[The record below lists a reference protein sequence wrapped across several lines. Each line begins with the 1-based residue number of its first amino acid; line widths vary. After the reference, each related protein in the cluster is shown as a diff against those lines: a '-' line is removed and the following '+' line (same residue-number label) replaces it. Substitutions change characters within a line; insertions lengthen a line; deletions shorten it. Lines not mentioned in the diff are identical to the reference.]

1 MHTLQSRWLRDVHV
15 GCLSLH
21 AVPGLQ
27 RSGGKRHRRRSV
39 PMQEMQI
46 IQVRGLRRWLQAEMH
61 RQGEEVPLKDW
72 TDTVGEEDDCRS
84 HSPKRVPEMLG

>member
-1 MHTLQSRWLRDVHV
+1 MHTLQSRWLSDVHV

-46 IQVRGLRRWLQAEMH
+46 IQVRGLR
-61 RQGEEVPLKDW
+61 
-72 TDTVGEEDDCRS
+72 
-84 HSPKRVPEMLG
+84 